1 MRRWSCCRRAFLQ
14 PFQLASQ
21 QSLAPPTVSGV
32 SVGRARSSATDGQAQ
47 ARRPNERVP
56 PPQEQV
62 MRLPQ
67 QHHFPFGI
75 FFGEAGKKQ
84 ELLIDPGPLLPL
96 TFPEHLS
103 RSLRRQIQRQHSM
116 KLRDAR
122 QSQQLLM
129 RQKQWPQRGLIQ
141 TKEPPLETSEA
152 ILAAEANDPLAL
164 QQHVLPSVQHS
175 TMESNS
181 LLHQAASAPALSDFP
196 LEKARA
202 RKKERQRSRLLHAT
216 ANSLAAAANMRL
228 LTLRIARPFVTQLPL
243 LCADTP
249 GVKPTTVAVEKD
261 LSACS
266 ASAVATLQ
274 TLGLR
279 LGGAFSC
286 TYSTRRRAARPP
298 TSDLAVVREE
308 VLLSLEAALR

>member
-1 MRRWSCCRRAFLQ
+1 
-14 PFQLASQ
+14 
-21 QSLAPPTVSGV
+21 
-32 SVGRARSSATDGQAQ
+32 
-47 ARRPNERVP
+47 
-56 PPQEQV
+56 
-62 MRLPQ
+62 MRLPK

-96 TFPEHLS
+96 TFPKHLS
-103 RSLRRQIQRQHSM
+103 CSLRRQIQRQHSM

-129 RQKQWPQRGLIQ
+129 RHEQWRQRGLIQ
-141 TKEPPLETSEA
+141 TNEPPLETSQA
-152 ILAAEANDPLAL
+152 TSATEANDALAL
-164 QQHVLPSVQHS
+164 QQHVLPSAQHS
-175 TMESNS
+175 TVESNS
-181 LLHQAASAPALSDFP
+181 LLHQAASAPALSDFS
-196 LEKARA
+196 LEKART

-216 ANSLAAAANMRL
+216 ANSLAAAASMRL

-249 GVKPTTVAVEKD
+249 GVKPKTVAVEKD
-261 LSACS
+261 FNACS
-266 ASAVATLQ
+266 TAAAAALQ

-286 TYSTRRRAARPP
+286 AYSARHRAARPP
-298 TSDLAVVREE
+298 TSDLAIVREE
-308 VLLSLEAALR
+308 VLLSLEKALR